1 MAVPVSFNVINDIP
15 LSDSVVD
22 IAANIPGAILQEDSL
37 VLIYMNGETVDIRA
51 QISVGGNQV
60 LPESPVTVQATVG
73 VLPVTPD
80 DVAIITFGKK
90 GNAITIRGSNQDV
103 AAAREIRAKVFTFPT
118 SDIMLLAQALRTL
131 GIPIAA

>member
-1 MAVPVSFNVINDIP
+1 MAVPIAFNVINDIP
-15 LSDSVVD
+15 AAESVVD

-37 VLIYMNGETVDIRA
+37 VIIYMNGETVDLRT
-51 QISVGGNQV
+51 QISIGGNQV

-80 DVAIITFGKK
+80 DVAIISFGKK

-103 AAAREIRAKVFTFPT
+103 AAARELRAKVQTFPT

-131 GIPIAA
+131 GVPIAA

>member
-1 MAVPVSFNVINDIP
+1 MAVPVSFNVVNDIP

-37 VLIYMNGETVDIRA
+37 VLIYLNGETTDIRA

-60 LPESPVTVQATVG
+60 LPESPVTVQATAG

-90 GNAITIRGSNQDV
+90 GNAITIRGTNLDA
-103 AAAREIRAKVFTFPT
+103 AAARELRAKVFTFPT